1 MLSNL
6 KLATKFTLLLSLLF
20 LGTILISGVALS
32 SALEQRAGDE
42 VNYRGQVLMQM
53 MNSVR
58 DYTHNHVTPL
68 LSSTWEKQPQFTPEI
83 VPSFSA
89 REVFENLRRNKE
101 YANFLY
107 KDATLNPTNLRD
119 KADEFETNL
128 VERFSKDSSLE
139 SLSGFRTLFEEK
151 LFYSSRP
158 LAIKQQSCLRC
169 HSTPEQ
175 APKSQV
181 ATYGTDNGFNWN
193 LNEII
198 GTQIIYVPASKVFE
212 NAHKTFSLVIVI
224 FIVIFTLVILL
235 INYALKKNVIQPI
248 RPMAQLAEKI
258 SMDTM
263 DADAGDKD
271 LELKKLAVIAKR
283 TDELGKLGKVF
294 YRMVLE
300 IQTREQAWKQQMQQ
314 LRVQIDQAN
323 KNQQV
328 EEIAGS
334 EYFQKL
340 RAEAKNIR
348 NKWSNT
354 DK

>member
-53 MNSVR
+53 MDSVR
-58 DYTHNHVTPL
+58 DYTHNRVSPL
-68 LSSTWEKQPQFTPEI
+68 LSSALEKQPQFTPEI

-101 YANFLY
+101 YANFIY
-107 KDATLNPTNLRD
+107 KEATLNPTNLRD
-119 KADEFETNL
+119 KTDEFETNL

-181 ATYGTDNGFNWN
+181 APMELTMVLTG
-193 LNEII
+193 I
-198 GTQIIYVPASKVFE
+198 SMK
-212 NAHKTFSLVIVI
+212 SLVLKLSM
-224 FIVIFTLVILL
+224 FLLVKF
-235 INYALKKNVIQPI
+235 LK
-248 RPMAQLAEKI
+248 ML
-258 SMDTM
+258 
-263 DADAGDKD
+263 
-271 LELKKLAVIAKR
+271 
-283 TDELGKLGKVF
+283 
-294 YRMVLE
+294 
-300 IQTREQAWKQQMQQ
+300 TR
-314 LRVQIDQAN
+314 L
-323 KNQQV
+323 
-328 EEIAGS
+328 
-334 EYFQKL
+334 FL
-340 RAEAKNIR
+340 
-348 NKWSNT
+348 
-354 DK
+354 